1 MHCGCSCVGGSATLV
16 AVNLKGENF
25 VVIALHCG
33 DCWSGNFNNT
43 DIQTAKQQSLQSN

>member
-16 AVNLKGENF
+16 AVKGENF